1 MHMEALMFRQPSLHL
16 GMLVRRIVI
25 HDQMQLEVLGGFLVD
40 FLEESQP
47 LLMAVLALDATDQ
60 FALEIIQRRE
70 QRDRAVAGVIMGFC
84 LDMTD
89 PQRQPGL
96 CALQGLHLTF
106 FVAAEHQRLVGRG
119 QIQPDDIP
127 EFFLELRVV

>member
-16 GMLVRRIVI
+16 CVLVCRIVI
-25 HDQMQLEVLGGFLVD
+25 HDQMQLEVLGRFLVD

-60 FALEIIQRRE
+60 FALEIIQRCE
-70 QRDRAVAGVIMGFC
+70 QRDRAVASVIMRFC

-89 PQRQPGL
+89 PQR
-96 CALQGLHLTF
+96 
-106 FVAAEHQRLVGRG
+106 
-119 QIQPDDIP
+119 
-127 EFFLELRVV
+127 